1 MSKKDKKPFGETK
14 VGSFLNKVKDKL
26 PDLAGDVV
34 DVIASPNPVAA
45 LTEKLLP
52 KLKSHK
58 NPISNE
64 LLAEL
69 ETKRMEFEKEL
80 YALEVQ
86 DRDSARK
93 REAEYVKAGK
103 TDYMMV
109 ATGVSGLASFLFCIY
124 AVVYIPSVKENDL
137 FIHLM
142 GIIEG
147 VVLGNIFAYYY
158 GTSKSSKDKDNKL
171 HP

>member
-1 MSKKDKKPFGETK
+1 MEKNKKKFGETK
-14 VGSFLNKVKDKL
+14 VGQFLGKVKDKL
-26 PDLAGDVV
+26 PELAGDVV
-34 DVIASPNPVAA
+34 DVIASPNPAGA
-45 LTEKLLP
+45 LVEKLIP
-52 KLKSHK
+52 KLKASK
-58 NPISNE
+58 NPVSNE
-64 LLAEL
+64 LMMEF
-69 ETKRMEFEKEL
+69 EMKKMEFEKEL

-109 ATGVSGLASFLFCIY
+109 ATGVSGLLSFLFCIY

-158 GTSKSSKDKDNKL
+158 GTSKSSKDKDDRALK
-171 HP
+171 